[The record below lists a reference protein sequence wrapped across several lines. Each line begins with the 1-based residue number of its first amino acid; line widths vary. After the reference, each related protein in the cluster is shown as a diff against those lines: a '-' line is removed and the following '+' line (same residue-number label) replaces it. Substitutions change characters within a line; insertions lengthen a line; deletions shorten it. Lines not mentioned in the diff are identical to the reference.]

1 MYSHSTV
8 NMSFVE
14 CEGIVQYE
22 LMIIICDLKIQK
34 SSTICHT
41 SSQANKILVLRHI
54 VQFQKKQQVKKSF
67 KLRSLDP
74 TVVWEHQIGIVDG
87 AWWHIN
93 GLLVSIHRA
102 RGYNA
107 PSYDARISNI
117 LFL

>member
-14 CEGIVQYE
+14 CKGIVQYE

-54 VQFQKKQQVKKSF
+54 VQFQEKQQVKKSY
-67 KLRSLDP
+67 KSLDLWILP
-74 TVVWEHQIGIVDG
+74 LYE
-87 AWWHIN
+87 
-93 GLLVSIHRA
+93 SIELA
-102 RGYNA
+102 
-107 PSYDARISNI
+107 
-117 LFL
+117 